1 MKFCFELQHGTAL
14 QTAILPRSPRLLPV
28 DQLRLRCLSRH
39 HLPPSVHN
47 PSLSCE
53 SSAQAYVCLSSSLP
67 VALSTCSLPIVAMF
81 RSVRAMDAALTKA
94 RSKAKRTH
102 VRTAT
107 ALDHSKQSVKHKAD
121 PGVPNLTKV
130 KQALNRRAE
139 REQAKEDR
147 RNRHSHTR
155 TNPTSAAGSTAST
168 LHTASTAAREEE
180 KIDTDDTFTS
190 APSDSAIA
198 TARHYYYRE
207 LKQVIA
213 DSDIVLEVLDA
224 RDPLGCRHPHIEQ
237 LVVSS
242 LQADQQQA
250 KRLVLVLNKI
260 DLVSK
265 EAMDGWMR
273 YLKRFYPVV
282 AFKSSTQQQSAHL
295 NRHEPSVSSLTSA
308 STATVELTRSGC
320 VGASQLIQLL
330 KNYSR
335 SLNMKRN
342 ITVGIIGLP
351 NVGKSSLINSLKRS
365 RAVAV
370 GNKPGMTKVLQQV
383 RLDAQVTLIDSPGV
397 IPPESVRSEEESQR
411 MLLRNCLNVDK
422 LSDPLAAA
430 TALVRYVDLGSLLRV
445 YGLDDEVKADEVLV
459 AVARKQGKLLAGGVA
474 NVDAVARI
482 MLHDLNAGKIRYERT
497 VDECVGE
504 RAISGSGVGGGVSGV
519 VESEV
524 VSEWAKEFD
533 VDELLRGDVDVRVER
548 EGDQSGTADDD
559 MQEAVDEEEA
569 EHVMADDSQR

>member
-1 MKFCFELQHGTAL
+1 
-14 QTAILPRSPRLLPV
+14 
-28 DQLRLRCLSRH
+28 
-39 HLPPSVHN
+39 
-47 PSLSCE
+47 
-53 SSAQAYVCLSSSLP
+53 
-67 VALSTCSLPIVAMF
+67 MF

-94 RSKAKRTH
+94 RGKAKRTQ
-102 VRTAT
+102 VRTST
-107 ALDHSKQSVKHKAD
+107 ALDHSQQSVKRKAD
-121 PGVPNLTKV
+121 PGVPNLSKV

-147 RNRHSHTR
+147 RDRHTR
-155 TNPTSAAGSTAST
+155 NQPNSSAASSSTST
-168 LHTASTAAREEE
+168 TPVARSYTHEEE
-180 KIDTDDTFTS
+180 KDNTDTFTS
-190 APSDSAIA
+190 APSDTAVA
-198 TARHYYYRE
+198 TSRHYYYRE

-237 LVVSS
+237 LIVST
-242 LQADQQQA
+242 LQSDQQQA

-260 DLVSK
+260 DLISA
-265 EAMDGWMR
+265 ESLDGWMR
-273 YLKRFYPVV
+273 YLRQYYPVV

-295 NRHEPSVSSLTSA
+295 NRHEPSASALTSH
-308 STATVELTRSGC
+308 STATTELTRSGC

-397 IPPESVRSEEESQR
+397 IPPESGKSEEESQR

-422 LSDPLAAA
+422 LIDPLAAV
-430 TALVRYVDLGSLLRV
+430 TALIKYVDLGSLLRV
-445 YGLDDEVKADEVLV
+445 YGLDDEVKAEEVLV

-482 MLHDLNAGKIRYERT
+482 MLQDLNAGKIRYERT
-497 VDECVGE
+497 VEECVGE
-504 RAISGSGVGGGVSGV
+504 GAISGGGVGGGVGGV
-519 VESEV
+519 VESDV

-533 VDELLRGDVDVRVER
+533 VEELLRGKGEVRVEK
-548 EGDQSGTADDD
+548 EGDDGGSANDEMQGAD
-559 MQEAVDEEEA
+559 AADEEE
-569 EHVMADDSQR
+569 EDGMRDNQH

>member
-1 MKFCFELQHGTAL
+1 MAYVVLFSACICLTHSSLHTV
-14 QTAILPRSPRLLPV
+14 LLH
-28 DQLRLRCLSRH
+28 RAS
-39 HLPPSVHN
+39 SVT
-47 PSLSCE
+47 PLSLSLIAC
-53 SSAQAYVCLSSSLP
+53 
-67 VALSTCSLPIVAMF
+67 ALSLSPSAAMF

-94 RSKAKRTH
+94 RGKAKRTH
-102 VRTAT
+102 VRTAA
-107 ALDHSKQSVKHKAD
+107 ALDHSQKSVKHKAD
-121 PGVPNLTKV
+121 PGVPNLSKV
-130 KQALNRRAE
+130 KQALTRRAE
-139 REQAKEDR
+139 REQAKEEH
-147 RNRHSHTR
+147 RNRHSR
-155 TNPTSAAGSTAST
+155 ASPTPSAASATASAST
-168 LHTASTAAREEE
+168 LPKARPRPREEE
-180 KIDTDDTFTS
+180 KDDSESFTS
-190 APSDSAIA
+190 APSDTSVAVS
-198 TARHYYYRE
+198 RHAYYRE

-224 RDPLGCRHPHIEQ
+224 RDPLGCRHSHIEQ

-265 EAMDGWMR
+265 EALDGWMR

-295 NRHEPSVSSLTSA
+295 NRHEPSASSLTS
-308 STATVELTRSGC
+308 SSSSTVELARSGC

-397 IPPESVRSEEESQR
+397 IPHEAGRSEEESQR

-422 LSDPLAAA
+422 LSDPLAAV
-430 TALVRYVDLGSLLRV
+430 TALIKYVDLGSLLRV
-445 YGLDDEVKADEVLV
+445 YGLDDEVGADGVLQ

-482 MLHDLNAGKIRYERT
+482 MLQDLNAGKIRYERT
-497 VDECVGE
+497 VEECVGE
-504 RAISGSGVGGGVSGV
+504 GAISGGGGVGGGVSGV
-519 VESEV
+519 VQSEL

-533 VDELLRGDVDVRVER
+533 VDELLRGEGEVRVER
-548 EGDQSGTADDD
+548 EGRENDDADDD
-559 MQEAVDEEEA
+559 MQDAGSDGTVKHESMRIA
-569 EHVMADDSQR
+569 

>member
-1 MKFCFELQHGTAL
+1 
-14 QTAILPRSPRLLPV
+14 
-28 DQLRLRCLSRH
+28 
-39 HLPPSVHN
+39 
-47 PSLSCE
+47 
-53 SSAQAYVCLSSSLP
+53 
-67 VALSTCSLPIVAMF
+67 MF

-94 RSKAKRTH
+94 RSKAKRSH
-102 VRTAT
+102 VRTSA
-107 ALDHSKQSVKHKAD
+107 ALDHSHQSVKHKAD

-139 REQAKEDR
+139 KEQAKEQH
-147 RNRHSHTR
+147 RNRHSRSQTSQPS
-155 TNPTSAAGSTAST
+155 TAASTSA
-168 LHTASTAAREEE
+168 LHTAAHSRSRDEEE
-180 KIDTDDTFTS
+180 KDASDTLAS
-190 APSDSAIA
+190 APSD
-198 TARHYYYRE
+198 TAVAASRHYYYRE

-237 LVVSS
+237 LIVSS
-242 LQADQQQA
+242 LQSDQQQA

-265 EAMDGWMR
+265 ETLDGWMR
-273 YLKRFYPVV
+273 YLKQLYPVV

-295 NRHEPSVSSLTSA
+295 NRHEPSVSSLTSSSS
-308 STATVELTRSGC
+308 STIELTRSGC

-335 SLNMKRN
+335 SVKMKRN

-370 GNKPGMTKVLQQV
+370 GNKPGLTKALQQV
-383 RLDAQVTLIDSPGV
+383 KLDAQVTLIDSPGV
-397 IPPESVRSEEESQR
+397 IPPDSGRSEEESQR

-422 LSDPLAAA
+422 LTDPLAAV
-430 TALVRYVDLGSLLRV
+430 TALIHFVDLGSLRRV
-445 YGLDDEVKADEVLV
+445 YGLDDDVGEAEMLV

-482 MLHDLNAGKIRYERT
+482 MLQDLNAGKIRYERT
-497 VDECVGE
+497 VEECVGE
-504 RAISGSGVGGGVSGV
+504 GAISSGGGVRVDGSGVR
-519 VESEV
+519 ESEV

-533 VDELLRGDVDVRVER
+533 VEELLRGQGEVRVER
-548 EGDQSGTADDD
+548 E
-559 MQEAVDEEEA
+559 DEQ
-569 EHVMADDSQR
+569 DDSEDNEMQDAAVEEGSEHGMQDEQR